1 MKSPIAYSAFVSLV
15 LTGAA
20 MAVVPKNAP
29 HYSQGPL
36 VTDSPF
42 TSKPVAPIVTQPS
55 NPLGHYGLLGVS
67 PIANGGYRVTLVH
80 KKNPTERIIVDSN
93 KSEKG
98 FRILAVNR
106 VTGNPSATVVQL
118 QLGSQTGTVAF
129 DPKLTAI
136 VSKKPAA
143 PKAAEPPATAPRA
156 GRIRVAQPQN

>member
-1 MKSPIAYSAFVSLV
+1 MKSPIAYSAIVSLV
-15 LTGAA
+15 LIGAA

-42 TSKPVAPIVTQPS
+42 TSKPVAPIPTQPS
-55 NPLGHYGLLGVS
+55 NPLGQYGLLGVS
-67 PIANGGYRVTLVH
+67 PIANGGFRVTLVH
-80 KKNPTERIIVDSN
+80 KENPTERIIVDSN

-106 VTGNPSATVVQL
+106 VTGNPSATVVRL
-118 QLGSQTGTVAF
+118 QLGTQTGTVAF

-143 PKAAEPPATAPRA
+143 PKAAEPPAPRA
-156 GRIRVAQPQN
+156 GRPRVAQPQN